1 VDGYCAYMGLTNRIK
16 RKNEESMNYQTDQ
29 ENFWAGEFGNDYI
42 SRNDSEA
49 QRSSDVALW
58 CRILEYLDGSNS
70 FFEFGCNIGLNLDA
84 LKQIN
89 SSFQLGGVE
98 INQ

>member
-1 VDGYCAYMGLTNRIK
+1 
-16 RKNEESMNYQTDQ
+16 MNYQTNQ

-58 CRILEYLDGSNS
+58 CRIL
-70 FFEFGCNIGLNLDA
+70 
-84 LKQIN
+84 
-89 SSFQLGGVE
+89 
-98 INQ
+98 